1 MTKLIFSALAVLSLA
16 GCSTLDM
23 ERTYLVENDMTP
35 DEVLAV
41 VGIPP
46 TDIITTPWYFSYIWA
61 EDTIFGTSKVFTVDF
76 NEKGRVIGKEPR
88 AKRQSESDAAQ
99 ARLYEEAQR
108 IAKAYPN
115 AIIRQMPS
123 PDQGSKNAKITKL
136 PLVPYK

>member
-61 EDTIFGTSKVFTVDF
+61 EDTIFGTSKVFTVSF

-88 AKRQSESDAAQ
+88 AKRQVESDAAQ

-108 IAKAYPN
+108 IAKTYPN

-123 PDQGSKNAKITKL
+123 SGQSSKNAKITKL
-136 PLVPYK
+136 PLIPYK